1 MLLDGLRTVVQ
12 VGDSEVRRENRHG
25 IAENQVPTSIE
36 DSLLSFWEMI
46 QTEETRLAVF
56 IVQGRTRRTTFESFA
71 IMLDADQE
79 IPA

>member
-1 MLLDGLRTVVQ
+1 
-12 VGDSEVRRENRHG
+12 
-25 IAENQVPTSIE
+25 
-36 DSLLSFWEMI
+36 MI